1 MHILAIDFGGTRTR
15 AAWFDA
21 GMQLIARQEQPSQV
35 SDPIEAVLSR
45 ICATAQAVV
54 PAGMTPDAIG
64 IAAPGPLDA
73 ASGVILHADT
83 LPGWQNVALA
93 AHVSK
98 AFGDVPAFMQNDANL
113 AALAESQV
121 GSDGKHDPLIYLT
134 LSTGIGGG
142 AVIGGRLFTGA
153 EGLAIEPGHMRFT
166 LPDGCIYKLEDLA
179 SGTALGKRAIE
190 RLESSMEASVLR
202 EINVV
207 DGAAVGRAAAAND
220 PLALDVVGEAGYW
233 LGLGLA
239 NLVHLFNPAAIVLG
253 GSVTA
258 LGDLLLEPV
267 KDALRANILTPNF
280 YHPDLLRLAS
290 LGDNVCLHGAAY
302 YARQRA
308 ADRS

>member
-1 MHILAIDFGGTRTR
+1 
-15 AAWFDA
+15 
-21 GMQLIARQEQPSQV
+21 
-35 SDPIEAVLSR
+35 
-45 ICATAQAVV
+45 
-54 PAGMTPDAIG
+54 
-64 IAAPGPLDA
+64 
-73 ASGVILHADT
+73 
-83 LPGWQNVALA
+83 
-93 AHVSK
+93 
-98 AFGDVPAFMQNDANL
+98 
-113 AALAESQV
+113 
-121 GSDGKHDPLIYLT
+121 
-134 LSTGIGGG
+134 
-142 AVIGGRLFTGA
+142 
-153 EGLAIEPGHMRFT
+153 
-166 LPDGCIYKLEDLA
+166 
-179 SGTALGKRAIE
+179 
-190 RLESSMEASVLR
+190 MEASVLR